1 MSSRFKPLP
10 QLPKTQ
16 GLEVKYYADVSTDC
30 LTDLDMGLLSDQAAK
45 CLDVASCRAAGV
57 GYCDPPEVALG
68 VVDYLEGFVVW
79 LGRVTG
85 RAEIKERIR
94 SLKEAGFSAGF
105 LDVVRRAMEAGCSTL
120 MFDQDAGPLEPK

>member
-1 MSSRFKPLP
+1 
-10 QLPKTQ
+10 
-16 GLEVKYYADVSTDC
+16 
-30 LTDLDMGLLSDQAAK
+30 
-45 CLDVASCRAAGV
+45 
-57 GYCDPPEVALG
+57 VALG